1 MPAIKLEQFGGMLP
15 AWDPH
20 LLPTG
25 QGSQAV
31 NSYLFSGALAGWR
44 EPKVLRTLTNPS
56 ARYAYRIPTVS
67 ETQALSYL
75 VFVNQPA
82 NGDTVTLGDD
92 TYTYRTALTGG
103 TGLPFEVLIGVNSL
117 ATAGNTVAAM
127 TVDYGAQTNA
137 GVLYGQNTTIN
148 GDIITVNPLSAPT
161 GLSAAAAGTTSI
173 ASVIYSY
180 VIVGAP
186 DFGAAYNNINV
197 SVTGANLLWLSDL
210 LALSHTATSFMGG
223 TNPSFA
229 NQITGPAT
237 WLEFLDQDTNVLKTQ
252 IADDQYDRFYVASPS
267 QEPQY
272 NTRARIVAGK
282 PVFNLG
288 IPPPGCAPTVSVTG
302 GGSALTLGNVNP
314 LVGATGAA
322 PPSDIFGVGNAV
334 YLIPIT
340 PTGATQVNDIQFA
353 IDSNWNG
360 FISLG
365 GAAPLAGI
373 TNFAAVVYGDSSG
386 VPGALLGTG
395 AAVQGVVG
403 TPSLN
408 LSAFTNPV
416 TLLAGSQYW
425 IGIIIDQPTQFIPA
439 GPVAINNITA
449 FSQPFTTGP
458 PVTAPGAL
466 STGQPGFQMFADC
479 TSSSVQESRA
489 YLYTWVSAYGE
500 EGPPSPAT
508 LVNGWSNGTWTIG
521 LWTPPPTDLGV
532 FRNLAI
538 LRLYRTV
545 TAVGGSAVYYW
556 VADVS
561 LGSTD
566 PEAIQTI
573 ARNPLV
579 PAAFTSGVQSTM
591 PTGINPP
598 AATYVDTNPDN
609 LVALDI
615 TMPSTNW
622 FPPPGNLQGMVSL
635 PNGMMVGWVGNA
647 VWFCEPYQSHAWP
660 PGYVI
665 TTDFPIVGL
674 GVTSGALV
682 VCTNARPYVINGV
695 NPASMASI
703 KCSKAEP
710 CNSRASILDGDHA
723 VAYMSPN
730 GLIQVTPNGQTDN
743 TTQLWITRERW
754 EALTP
759 PRYARAISLASCY
772 FCFGTSSPLGVVP
785 VDTSQAQTGFTIEL
799 DQDNASFTIWPQPG
813 GHRLGFDVL
822 TAPNGFN
829 VDNVLTD
836 PWTGIG
842 MLIQNGQIWY
852 FDFTDP
858 APTMQPYAWASKIY
872 QQNTK
877 KSYEAMKVF
886 FTQPQG
892 PTGPA
897 FSIPVPFG
905 STLPTGTT
913 MFYGFTGGT
922 GYSGPTGPNQAP
934 ATDVSWNTLQPS
946 QLGVIKTFVDYDG
959 SGQMVLVDC
968 REIVSSG
975 GLLRIISGFKAEQ
988 WQWQISGRIL
998 ISNVQIATTAKE
1010 LGNV

>member
-1 MPAIKLEQFGGMLP
+1 
-15 AWDPH
+15 
-20 LLPTG
+20 
-25 QGSQAV
+25 
-31 NSYLFSGALAGWR
+31 
-44 EPKVLRTLTNPS
+44 VLRNLTNPS

-103 TGLPFEVLIGVNSL
+103 TGAPFEILIGPGGPTDTL
-117 ATAGNTVAAM
+117 TTANNTVAAM
-127 TVDYGAQTNA
+127 TVDYGVQTNA
-137 GVLYGQNTTIN
+137 GVLYGQNTTVN
-148 GDIITVNPLSAPT
+148 ADIIDVSPLSVPA
-161 GLSAAAAGTTSI
+161 GLNGASAGTTSI
-173 ASVIYSY
+173 GGPIYSY

-186 DFGAAYNNINV
+186 DFGAAYNGINV

-210 LALSHTATSFMGG
+210 LALSHTATTFMGG

-229 NQITGPAT
+229 NQITGAAT
-237 WLEFLDQDTNVLKTQ
+237 WLEFLDQDTNILKSQ
-252 IADDQYDRFYVASPS
+252 IADDQFDRFYIASPS

-272 NTRARIVAGK
+272 NTRARITAGK
-282 PVFNLG
+282 PAFNLG
-288 IPPPGCAPTVSVTG
+288 IPPPGCAPVVSVTG
-302 GGSALTLGNVNP
+302 GGNTLTLGNSTAF
-314 LVGATGAA
+314 VGATGGPA
-322 PPSDIFGVGNAV
+322 PPDIFGTGNAV
-334 YLIPIT
+334 YLIPVT
-340 PTGATQVNDIQFA
+340 PLGATQINDIQFA
-353 IDSNWNG
+353 VDSAWNG
-360 FISLG
+360 FLSLG
-365 GAAPLAGI
+365 GNAPVASI
-373 TNFAAVVYGDSSG
+373 TNFAAVVYGDTNG
-386 VPGALLGTG
+386 VPGTLLGVG
-395 AAVQGVVG
+395 AAVQGLVG
-403 TPSLN
+403 TPTLN
-408 LSAFTNPV
+408 ISQFTNTV
-416 TLLAGSQYW
+416 ALLTGTQYW
-425 IGIIIDQPTQFIPA
+425 VGIIIDQPTQFIPA
-439 GPVAINNITA
+439 GPVAINNIAA
-449 FSQPFTTGP
+449 FSEAFTSGP
-458 PVTAPGAL
+458 PATAPGAL
-466 STGQPGFQMFADC
+466 FTGQPGFQMFADC
-479 TSSSVQESRA
+479 TSSDVQESRA

-500 EGPPSPAT
+500 EGPPSPPT
-508 LVNGWSNGTWTIG
+508 LVNGWSNGTWSIG
-521 LWTPPPTDLGV
+521 LWTPPPNDMGV

-545 TAVGGSAVYYW
+545 TAIGGSTVYYW
-556 VADVS
+556 VADIS

-566 PEAIQTI
+566 PEAIQTV
-573 ARNPLV
+573 ARNPIV
-579 PAAFTSGVQSTM
+579 PAMYTSGVQSTM
-591 PTGINPP
+591 ATGINPP
-598 AATYVDTNPDN
+598 AATYVDTTPDN
-609 LVALDI
+609 LVALNI
-615 TMPSTNW
+615 QMPSTNW
-622 FPPPGNLQGMVSL
+622 FPPPGNLQGLVSM
-635 PNGMMVGWVGNA
+635 PNGMMVGWIGNA

-674 GVTSGALV
+674 GVTTGALV
-682 VCTNARPYVINGV
+682 VCTNARPYVLNGV
-695 NPASMASI
+695 TPAGMASF

-710 CNSRASILDGDHA
+710 CNSRGSILDGDNA

-730 GLIQVTPNGQTDN
+730 GLIQVTSSGQTDN

-759 PRYARAISLASCY
+759 PQYARSISLASCY
-772 FCFGTSSPLGVVP
+772 FCFGTTSPLGVVP
-785 VDTSQAQTGFTIEL
+785 PDASQAQAGFTIEL

-813 GHRLGFDVL
+813 GHRLGFDTL

-842 MLIQNGQIWY
+842 MLIQNGQLWY
-852 FDFTDP
+852 FDFTDQQ
-858 APTMQPYAWASKIY
+858 PTMQPYCWASKIY

-913 MFYGFTGGT
+913 QFYGFTGAT
-922 GYSGPTGPNQAP
+922 GYSGPTGPNQSP
-934 ATDVSWNTLQPS
+934 ASDVSWNTLQPN
-946 QLGVIKTFVDYDG
+946 QLGIIKTFVDYDG
-959 SGQMVLVDC
+959 TGRMVLVDC
-968 REIVSSG
+968 REITSSG

-988 WQWQISGRIL
+988 WQFQIAGRII